1 MCASSLFILQWWL
14 KHLVFLSFIYLK
26 FHSKVCK
33 YEQQQLVAITNAHA
47 ETRNGNKLPEKWTLP
62 WLKTE
67 KPKKKNN
74 FKKVEIWLRSVN
86 VVMTIDPLFMS
97 DTALCQGDTLWT
109 VDNIPVIPL
118 CRSVGQ
124 TLNLLN
130 ALILG
135 VDGNWSS
142 WGKPGP
148 CDKTCGG
155 GVRKI
160 KRTCTNPPPS
170 GDGKKCRGLSTKT
183 KSCNTQQCKLV
194 TVSVPPPFALTSYL
208 PLLGCIVRP
217 WLVKETRNNTN
228 LRFF

>member
-1 MCASSLFILQWWL
+1 M
-14 KHLVFLSFIYLK
+14 
-26 FHSKVCK
+26 
-33 YEQQQLVAITNAHA
+33 
-47 ETRNGNKLPEKWTLP
+47 
-62 WLKTE
+62 
-67 KPKKKNN
+67 
-74 FKKVEIWLRSVN
+74 RSVN

-118 CRSVGQ
+118 CRSIGQ

-170 GDGKKCRGLSTKT
+170 GDGKKCKGLSIKT
-183 KSCNTQQCKLV
+183 KSCNTQKCKLV
-194 TVSVPPPFALTSYL
+194 TISVPPPFVLTSYL
-208 PLLGCIVRP
+208 PLLGRIVRP

-228 LRFF
+228 LRFFRIKLKHKNWHKTMHSYNRKLGIENLLVSSRMITWDLQTHKIL